1 MVNSI
6 NGFLS
11 KANYHFHVV
20 LDRFFDLFRHNVLSS
35 PKDVM
40 NLLPRMVK
48 VDLNEG
54 TTTLRS
60 GKTYPLNDLYD
71 LVPGSDFKALS
82 DRILELYRASISL

>member
-6 NGFLS
+6 NSFIS

-20 LDRFFDLFRHNVLSS
+20 LDRFFDLFRQNVLSS
-35 PKDVM
+35 SKDVM

-60 GKTYPLNDLYD
+60 GKTYQLDDLYD
-71 LVPGSDFKALS
+71 LVSGSDFRVLAT
-82 DRILELYRASISL
+82 RILELYRASISL